1 MYNSLPYLTF
11 PMLLPI
17 SRNKKNWAQVLNLYS
32 SIHPFIQQ
40 ILSTS
45 YVPDIFPGIGTTE
58 MLFSCSVVSDS
69 CDSMICSTLGFLVL
83 HHLPEL
89 AQTHVHWVSDAVQLS
104 YPLSSPCPPAFN
116 LSQHQSP
123 FQRAVLNIRWP
134 KYWSFSFRISVSN
147 EYSGLISFR
156 VGWLDLLAVQ

>member
-11 PMLLPI
+11 PTLLPI

-45 YVPDIFPGIGTTE
+45 YVPDVFPGIGTTE

-89 AQTHVHWVSDAVQLS
+89 AQTHVHWVSDAVQPS
-104 YPLSSPCPPAFN
+104 HPDN
-116 LSQHQSP
+116 K
-123 FQRAVLNIRWP
+123 LNWRTVVRMKELIYVMCIQQKLAHRKCSINVSRW
-134 KYWSFSFRISVSN
+134 
-147 EYSGLISFR
+147 LIPDCRS
-156 VGWLDLLAVQ
+156 